1 VITKVLFSVAIAVGA
16 AVATA
21 IPVGADPSPFSV
33 LSCSCDGSGTF
44 LHQGP
49 TVREQID
56 TGIEN
61 GLADLLGSGG

>member
-1 VITKVLFSVAIAVGA
+1 MIKKVFVGTAIAVGT

-33 LSCSCDGSGTF
+33 LSCDCDGGSTF
-44 LHQGP
+44 LYRGP

-56 TGIEN
+56 TGIQN
-61 GLADLLGSGG
+61 GLTDLLGSAG

>member
-1 VITKVLFSVAIAVGA
+1 MIKKVLFGITISLST

-33 LSCSCDGSGTF
+33 LSCSCDGSPMF
-44 LHQGP
+44 LYRGP
-49 TVREQID
+49 TVREQIE

-61 GLADLLGSGG
+61 GLADLLGNPG